1 MFSQIELLVKKN
13 VHKDR
18 KQGKHIHTIT
28 ISQTFYGSIIPFTIT
43 VVLHSSGTFVS
54 EKNEDFTEKL

>member
-1 MFSQIELLVKKN
+1 MCLKTENKE
-13 VHKDR
+13 
-18 KQGKHIHTIT
+18 KHIHTIT

-54 EKNEDFTEKL
+54 GKNGDFTEKL